1 MLIYKK
7 KEKINEVEHDMELL
21 RRIHPLGGIHHMES
35 YTRTGTG
42 YEACIH
48 IWDFPNMI
56 NDYWMTKLCNQENSI
71 TKIDFCTESKNE
83 VQKNLNKSI
92 EEQDSRK
99 RMARNHAEFYDA
111 DKRQLEMQKLYDE
124 IDSMG
129 EVIKTVNIRIYVAE
143 LTIQKLETSVA
154 RIISNLESSTYRS
167 AIFLN
172 ETESEWQARWMS
184 AEKQLKELPH
194 QVSGIPL
201 TAKQIAA
208 GNPFHF
214 SSLEDSCG
222 DFLGMTPAGGN
233 VIFDEFLRTNT
244 RVSYSALVV
253 GKQRYG
259 KSTMLKKRLKARALR
274 GDFVRTFDVVGEF
287 KHLTHTLGGRVIG
300 MDGASGIINL
310 LEIFR
315 AGENADQDY
324 SMHWKKLNAVYRFLK
339 PMVTQEELDVFHS
352 ITEEL
357 YKRFKLLPDRS
368 RNRKIAG
375 LPAARYPTF
384 SDLLDLLDSEM
395 KELLNGSYN
404 DIETELVKQRLLNF
418 ENVKNQISQLV
429 NTYGFLFDGH
439 TSVDNMDDEQIVT
452 YDFSKIKD
460 MDTAIFDLQIFNV
473 LTLCWDGAITNGT
486 IMKAEWEDDIRA
498 LEDVIHTIVLID
510 ESHRWVNTRKIFALE
525 LLSAYIREAPK
536 FFLGIWLAS
545 QSIRD
550 FAPEI
555 EDGGKGIELLKT
567 IFEMTQYKFIFH
579 QDENAIPVLDKVF
592 NNSLTFAQ
600 RERIPRLEKGETI
613 LCIAGEQNLEFKVYL
628 SEREDKLFKGGA

>member
-1 MLIYKK
+1 MLRYKK
-7 KEKINEVEHDMELL
+7 KKTTTDVGHDMELL
-21 RRIHPLGGIHHMES
+21 RRIHPLGGLRHMES

-42 YEACIH
+42 FEACIH
-48 IWDFPNMI
+48 IWDFPNII
-56 NDYWMTKLCNQENSI
+56 NDYWMTKVCNEANSI
-71 TKIDFCTESKNE
+71 TKIDFHTESKNE

-129 EVIKTVNIRIYVAE
+129 EVIKTVYIRIYVAE
-143 LTIQKLETSVA
+143 MTIQELETSVA

-172 ETESEWQARWMS
+172 ETESEWQARWMP
-184 AEKQLKELPH
+184 ADKQLKELPH
-194 QVSGIPL
+194 QVKGIPL
-201 TAKQIAA
+201 TTKLIAA

-214 SSLEDSCG
+214 SSLEDPYG
-222 DFLGMTPAGGN
+222 DFLGMTMSGGN
-233 VIFDEFLRTNT
+233 VIFDDFVKTNT

-287 KHLTHTLGGRVIG
+287 KDLTLALGGRVIG
-300 MDGASGIINL
+300 MDGESGIINL

-339 PMVTQEELDVFHS
+339 PAVTQEELDAFHS
-352 ITEEL
+352 ITEAL
-357 YKRFKLLPDRS
+357 YEKFDLLPDRLK
-368 RNRKIAG
+368 NKKIAG
-375 LPAARYPTF
+375 LPATKYPTF
-384 SDLLDLLDSEM
+384 SQLLYLLNDKM
-395 KELLNGSYN
+395 KELLKGSYN
-404 DIETELVKQRLLNF
+404 EIESELIKQKLLNL
-418 ENVKNQISQLV
+418 ENVKSQISQLV

-486 IMKAEWEDDIRA
+486 IMKALWEDGKRE
-498 LEDVIHTIVLID
+498 LEDVIHTILLID

-555 EDGGKGIELLKT
+555 EDGEKGIELLKT

-592 NNSLTFAQ
+592 NNSLSYAQ
-600 RERIPRLEKGETI
+600 RDRIPRLERGETI

-628 SEREDKLFKGGA
+628 SEREEKLFKGGA